1 MENIPSD
8 PFLLL
13 SFLNMKLRDF
23 YPSLADLCDD
33 LALDKQ
39 EILDKMQKIGYSYD
53 EKGNKFV

>member
-1 MENIPSD
+1 MDNIPSD

-23 YPSLADLCDD
+23 YPSLTDLCDD

-39 EILDKMQKIGYSYD
+39 EILDQMQKIGYSYD
-53 EKGNKFV
+53 EKGNKFI